1 MLRPTIYIPSRQ
13 LQRLDPRPAAPN
25 QSATQPTQGAPA
37 PEANPAGEPTSSP
50 EPELLEV

>member
-13 LQRLDPRPAAPN
+13 IQRLDPRLGTTEAA
-25 QSATQPTQGAPA
+25 GAMPA
-37 PEANPAGEPTSSP
+37 PPATPQQTSPAGEPTRSS